1 VDNSVNW
8 GGTSFQ
14 LTTEWAEYSMT
25 SAALNGNV
33 KLEFFCAESEEP
45 FWLDFV
51 YVYEG
56 DYVAGIEPS
65 PGEQFH
71 IVDFQPVTGGWSL
84 TWESPVGEPAAYTV
98 QRQTNLAL
106 AWDTLAKDI
115 PSQGTTT
122 SYTDTD
128 APATTAFYRVLKTP
142 PPPIFETSFEPGE
155 DLSGWTEVITK
166 GQSQWEVGIPTSG
179 PGSAH
184 TGVNVL
190 ATKLAGDYD
199 VDQEVGYRSPV
210 IDLTGRQSATLQ
222 FFHWYGFEP
231 AFEGQYMDWGEVN
244 LLDATTGQN
253 LLPNNASAL
262 RFVGAFRNWRRTI
275 YNLPAEALGKRIR
288 IEFKLISDDWEPAPG
303 WYLDDVRI
311 D

>member
-1 VDNSVNW
+1 LMVMANGPWGASGNSIWFDNFVLIDTGDIS
-8 GGTSFQ
+8 GISPPRITGH
-14 LTTEWAEYSMT
+14 EY
-25 SAALNGNV
+25 AAATG
-33 KLEFFCAESEEP
+33 
-45 FWLDFV
+45 
-51 YVYEG
+51 
-56 DYVAGIEPS
+56 
-65 PGEQFH
+65 QF
-71 IVDFQPVTGGWSL
+71 TL
-84 TWESPVGEPAAYTV
+84 TWESASGGAYAVDRTTDLGGPWTTIAENV
-98 QRQTNLAL
+98 T
-106 AWDTLAKDI
+106 
-115 PSQGTTT
+115 SQGATT
-122 SYTDTD
+122 SYSDSAT
-128 APATTAFYRVLKTP
+128 PAGHAFYRVKAFA

-155 DLSGWTEVITK
+155 DLSGGTEVITK

-199 VDQEVGYRSPV
+199 IDQEVGYRSPV
-210 IDLTGRQSATLQ
+210 IDLTERQSATLQ
-222 FFHWYGFEP
+222 FFHWYEFEP
-231 AFEGQYMDWGEVN
+231 AFEGQYVDWGEVN

-253 LLPNNASAL
+253 LLPNDASAL

-288 IEFKLISDDWEPAPG
+288 IEFKLISDDWQPAPG